1 MWVWWWWWG
10 GGIES
15 GARPAGIG
23 ASVTDASKK
32 WFHTRGS
39 GIGSLREAVVRQQI
53 GFFFQARLQRFW

>member
-1 MWVWWWWWG
+1 MGLVVVV

-15 GARPAGIG
+15 GACPAGTG

-39 GIGSLREAVVRQQI
+39 GRGSLREAVVRQQI
-53 GFFFQARLQRFW
+53 GFFFQGRLQRFW